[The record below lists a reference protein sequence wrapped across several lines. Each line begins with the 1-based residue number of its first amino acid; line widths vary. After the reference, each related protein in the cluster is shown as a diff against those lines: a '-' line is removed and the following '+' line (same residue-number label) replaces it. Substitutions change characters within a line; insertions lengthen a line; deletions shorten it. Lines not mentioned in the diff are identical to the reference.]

1 MAAIRPNPTRPTVGG
16 VVGGIL
22 GIRDEIQNPTP
33 GNPVGPIG
41 QAVCNTL
48 SSVGYDDIPL
58 NNRTGPGFV
67 CEPYWNDKGFDPPQE
82 MPPFTGGQCAGVSYT
97 VTMQWDVYSDG
108 ADCSNPGTQA
118 ANRNA
123 TGPIKGVSLSSFNG
137 NDGPC
142 PQGEGDV
149 VTLNATNVDG
159 SPRDIIVQGAGS
171 DIFANPRITN
181 IVRIDGQPDNCGDP
195 PPDSVPGPSNP
206 GTPYDQPQPLPGYPG
221 VDIIVGAPEITEGD
235 DYYIPITITNDDGDP
250 VGPPIFWTPDG
261 TPPELPPPPPPPI
274 EPGEPQEPSDPA
286 GDIPDDIPPE
296 DEDEGLETIGYEWTL
311 TGLPGN
317 LSRIPGT
324 SPAVL
329 TTPYG
334 NVQLRYEDGTGAT
347 RYSDNLPIRVVSGS
361 ILRQDTRLT
370 VKGVVYSRRPDIGGI
385 RLTPLRVRR
394 M

>member
-1 MAAIRPNPTRPTVGG
+1 MAAIRPIRSNPSVGG
-16 VVGGIL
+16 IVGGIL
-22 GIRDEIQNPTP
+22 SVRDEIENPTP
-33 GNPVGPIG
+33 GNPVGPVG
-41 QAVCNTL
+41 RAVCNAIAST
-48 SSVGYDDIPL
+48 GYQNIPL
-58 NNRTGPGFV
+58 NSRTGPGFV
-67 CEPYWNDKGFDPPQE
+67 CEPYWNGEGIDPPEQ
-82 MPPFTGGQCAGVSYT
+82 PPAPFSGGQCEGVSYDC
-97 VTMQWDVYSDG
+97 DVLLNSYNAACEATPFGPFTYRVRGPVKGLEGLSPQERCGTTLFRNVDLVGTRSDG
-108 ADCSNPGTQA
+108 TDQIVDTTGNIGTSS
-118 ANRNA
+118 
-123 TGPIKGVSLSSFNG
+123 IFEIVSLT
-137 NDGPC
+137 
-142 PQGEGDV
+142 V
-149 VTLNATNVDG
+149 KRA
-159 SPRDIIVQGAGS
+159 
-171 DIFANPRITN
+171 
-181 IVRIDGQPDNCGDP
+181 DGQPDDCGDP
-195 PPDSVPGPSNP
+195 PLPPSTPGPSNP
-206 GTPYDQPQPLPGYPG
+206 GTPYGSPIPLPGFPD
-221 VDIIVGAPEITEGD
+221 VDIVVDPPVLPPDGGPPYWPIEIRDPSG
-235 DYYIPITITNDDGDP
+235 NP
-250 VGPPIFWTPDG
+250 VGGPVVFSPSGNPPD
-261 TPPELPPPPPPPI
+261 LPPPPPPPVQ
-274 EPGEPQEPSDPA
+274 PGPPQEPSDPA